1 MQGRKSSRGD
11 ISISDGGTSSS
22 LLLRRKR
29 IDVEMKEIPFR
40 TMNKSYIF
48 ILITLLFS
56 TLSASAQKLTTNTP
70 VYDCGQVLFRQ
81 PITAHFNIKNKASRK
96 VIITDVKTSCGCTT
110 AIAAEQEIGGGKES
124 VIDATYDA
132 KQLGHFQKEIWI
144 YEEGQ
149 NKPLELTLRGVVVTE
164 IKDYSGSYPYT
175 IGNIR
180 TDRHTVEFEDVSRGT
195 SPTQTIHILN
205 TTGETIQPVIMHLPE
220 YMTAEVSPTR
230 IAPDQGG
237 EIRITLDTDKIRNL
251 GLSQTTIYLGKY
263 PGDKISQ
270 DKEIETS
277 AILLPSFDN
286 NDTSQYYTGPQ
297 IQLSKKEISLQDMT
311 GKPEKLK
318 GEITIQNIGKEILEI
333 STLQMFTLGL
343 QVSLGKTR
351 LAPSESTKM
360 KITADSLELKRQK
373 QKPGILM
380 ITNDPKNPKVILE
393 VIGYE

>member
-1 MQGRKSSRGD
+1 
-11 ISISDGGTSSS
+11 
-22 LLLRRKR
+22 
-29 IDVEMKEIPFR
+29 MKEIPFR

-110 AIAAEQEIGGGKES
+110 AIAAEHEIGGGKES

-180 TDRHTVEFEDVSRGT
+180 TDRHTVEFDDVSRGT

-360 KITADSLELKRQK
+360 KITADSFELKRQK